1 MLALFEN
8 KKFLLLLVLINFLAG
23 FYSISYY
30 FSQLS
35 QTNPFLWLFV
45 IDCPLYAII
54 FGIVLLLKIKE
65 KKLEWLFFISI
76 VGNIKY
82 GLWTIFVLFQA
93 NMLFAY
99 PLLLIGH
106 ILLVFEVIVLYKK
119 YVFKLKH
126 LILGLIWFI
135 LNDFSDYVLLTH
147 PVFIGNFAFIAF
159 FAIISTFFISLFVS
173 IFFIRQSI

>member
-1 MLALFEN
+1 MLTLFEN

-23 FYSISYY
+23 FYSINYY

-65 KKLEWLFFISI
+65 KKIEWLFFISI

-93 NMLFAY
+93 NMLFSY
-99 PLLLIGH
+99 PLLLLGH
-106 ILLVFEVIVLYKK
+106 ILLVLEVIVLYKK
-119 YVFKLKH
+119 YIFRLKH

-135 LNDFSDYVLLTH
+135 LNDFFDYVLLTH
-147 PVFIGNFAFIAF
+147 PVFSGNFAFVAF
-159 FAIISTFFISLFVS
+159 FAIISTIFISFFVS